1 MFWEISFEPPRTP
14 TTTPFHPANSSLCSA
29 IASPTLHVCRFTRYV
44 PANARTTS
52 REVTDIPHSDAVA
65 KAGRLISPREAT
77 PSHHPPRARLVFPA
91 FPPCTDKRHTLSNAI
106 MMFIRFQPCKAQNTN
121 LARFAHPPPLIMLWL
136 LPSFLFRQVLR
147 ASLRYAL
154 RPPFCSAKTSSGTDA
169 PSIAPLSRALALLA
183 SAVFLPPL
191 VRRSRSPARHVA
203 RAFSLTC
210 FAGFARRPS
219 LRSGK
224 PALPAGATL
233 PTALHN
239 QISATPRKNLGRL
252 HQTTLQEPHIAQ
264 PPLAATRSALGDGI
278 L

>member
-52 REVTDIPHSDAVA
+52 REVTDIQPADAVA
-65 KAGRLISPREAT
+65 KAGRLISPRKAT
-77 PSHHPPRARLVFPA
+77 PSHHPPRARLAFPV
-91 FPPCTDKRHTLSNAI
+91 FPPCTDKRQTLSKAI
-106 MMFIRFQPCKAQNTN
+106 MMFIRFPPCKAQNTN
-121 LARFAHPPPLIMLWL
+121 LARFAHPPPENTFGSLQIFHL
-136 LPSFLFRQVLR
+136 RQVLR
-147 ASLRYAL
+147 APRCCAL
-154 RPPFCSAKTSSGTDA
+154 RPPQRCAFASSGKDA
-169 PSIAPLSRALALLA
+169 PSFAPLSRALALSA
-183 SAVFLPPL
+183 SAVFLPPF

-224 PALPAGATL
+224 PALPSGATL
-233 PTALHN
+233 PTALHH
-239 QISATPRKNLGRL
+239 QISATPRKN
-252 HQTTLQEPHIAQ
+252 
-264 PPLAATRSALGDGI
+264 
-278 L
+278 